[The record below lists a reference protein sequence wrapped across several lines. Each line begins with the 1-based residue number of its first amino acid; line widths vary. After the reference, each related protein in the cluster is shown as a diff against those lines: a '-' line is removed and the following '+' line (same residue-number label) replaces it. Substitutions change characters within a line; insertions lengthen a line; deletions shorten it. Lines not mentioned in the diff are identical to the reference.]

1 MKKDF
6 INKFKKIL
14 EEKKNILISNILKFA
29 KKNHEGEYEVIP
41 KEYGDSED
49 ENSEEVSDMLEDG
62 TTLSMLE
69 NEIDQIDKA
78 LDKIEEGSYGKC
90 SKCGDQIEEKR
101 LEFNPSATH
110 CSKCQNK
117 LEKDLI

>member
-6 INKFKKIL
+6 LNKFKKIL
-14 EEKKNILISNILKFA
+14 ESKKSILINNILKFA
-29 KKNHEGEYEVIP
+29 KKNPNGEYEVLP

-49 ENSEEVSDMLEDG
+49 ENSEEVSDMIEDD
-62 TTLSMLE
+62 TTLTMLE
-69 NEIDQIDKA
+69 NEIEQIDKA

-90 SKCGDQIEEKR
+90 SKCGESIEDKR

-110 CSKCQNK
+110 CSKCQNR